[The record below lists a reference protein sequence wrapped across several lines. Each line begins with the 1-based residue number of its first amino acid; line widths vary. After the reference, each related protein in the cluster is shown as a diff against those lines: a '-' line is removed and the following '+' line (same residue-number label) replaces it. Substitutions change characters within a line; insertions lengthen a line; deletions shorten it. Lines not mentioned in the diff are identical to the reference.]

1 MKRAVKLHQS
11 VKMQGEDAV
20 MQDNKASA
28 NTEKKKTINV
38 KGKGTWCSQDKKNKK
53 NAFMQKNS
61 V

>member
-38 KGKGTWCSQDKKNKK
+38 KGKGTWCSHDKKTKK
-53 NAFMQKNS
+53 NAFMQKNG